1 MVDLANWAKRRNGIT
16 VLVAID
22 VTNLFNTLSWN
33 VVLRGVD
40 VRGIQKKL
48 LTLLEN
54 YFMHRRI
61 VFRS

>member
-1 MVDLANWAKRRNGIT
+1 M
-16 VLVAID
+16 VAID

>member
-1 MVDLANWAKRRNGIT
+1 M
-16 VLVAID
+16 LVAID